1 MNTSKETSFL
11 KKTLTGCYQN
21 YGVFSSFFSCKGLIP
36 GPPSYFTAFPNV
48 YVAACGTQFYKQ
60 CFPSGSI
67 HLGLCSIAIQWL
79 SKIPCSITG
88 GLYHHQSQNREERE
102 LFSKQAAA
110 DWETFLLM
118 RAKELSPGM
127 LEVWRCGS
135 SAISGLDKSFSRP
148 GYSPGRGLYLVIF
161 GRARHQ
167 LRQRGRVG

>member
-1 MNTSKETSFL
+1 MVSCPLFFL
-11 KKTLTGCYQN
+11 Q
-21 YGVFSSFFSCKGLIP
+21 GLIP

-67 HLGLCSIAIQWL
+67 HLGLCCIAIQWL

-88 GLYHHQSQNREERE
+88 GLYHHQSQNPEERE
-102 LFSKQAAA
+102 LFSKQAAG

-127 LEVWRCGS
+127 FEVWRRGS
-135 SAISGLDKSFSRP
+135 PIISRLYAPVSRP
-148 GYSPGRGLYLVIF
+148 GSSPGRGLYVVIF
-161 GRARHQ
+161 C
-167 LRQRGRVG
+167 L